1 MRTTLAFITRN
12 PHSAG
17 MLRCKMRIIAI
28 CLAGVAISASPA
40 SAFTAANS
48 TLQHQLKQDSS
59 IVQVVV
65 VRRGAAVRRTT
76 VVGPRGNAASRTVV
90 RRGAV
95 VRPGVAPGRWVR
107 PANYYWRPGGAI
119 AAGAAIGFVAAA
131 TAAAWAGAAPA
142 PGYCWYYTDPGRT
155 QGFWD
160 ACP

>member
-76 VVGPRGNAASRTVV
+76 VVGPAR
-90 RRGAV
+90 
-95 VRPGVAPGRWVR
+95 
-107 PANYYWRPGGAI
+107 
-119 AAGAAIGFVAAA
+119 
-131 TAAAWAGAAPA
+131 
-142 PGYCWYYTDPGRT
+142 
-155 QGFWD
+155 
-160 ACP
+160 